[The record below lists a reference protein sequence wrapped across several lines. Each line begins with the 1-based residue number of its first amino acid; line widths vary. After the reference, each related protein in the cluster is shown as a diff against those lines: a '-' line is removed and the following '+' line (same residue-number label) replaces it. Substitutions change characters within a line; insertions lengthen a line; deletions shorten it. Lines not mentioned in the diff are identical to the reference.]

1 MKAKYQEP
9 IFYFNGD
16 LSSIVE
22 AELISKDGIY
32 VSANLPNLKVF
43 QLEFSFPNTSA
54 IIKAQAVPEPE
65 GRLLFLR
72 FSKIDKK
79 SKILIENYVNK
90 FSVSK
95 VKRKEVDL

>member
-22 AELISKDGIY
+22 ADFISKDGIY
-32 VSANLPNLKVF
+32 VSAMLPNLKIF
-43 QLEFSFPNTSA
+43 QLEFSFPNTPTV
-54 IIKAQAVPEPE
+54 IKAHAIPEQKDQF
-65 GRLLFLR
+65 LFLR

-79 SKILIENYVNK
+79 SKLLIENYVNK
-90 FSVSK
+90 FSTSK
-95 VKRKEVDL
+95 IKRKELVL